1 MGKVIIDKDR
11 VAFVTDIGEVY
22 VRSSQR
28 RYDEDEVK
36 ELMDE
41 LRKLEHEPTGK
52 KPGRKELQS

>member
-11 VAFVTDIGEVY
+11 VAFVTDAGEVY

-28 RYDEDEVK
+28 RYDKDEVR
-36 ELMDE
+36 ELMNE
-41 LRKLEHEPTGK
+41 LRKLEDEPTGT

>member
-1 MGKVIIDKDR
+1 MGKVIIDKDG
-11 VAFVTDIGEVY
+11 VAFVTDVGEVY

-41 LRKLEHEPTGK
+41 LRKLENEPTGK